1 MMCGDSL
8 FTKITHPQAEQKHLK
23 RVQRKIKNKVSA
35 QESRKRKK
43 EYVEGLEDRVK
54 LSTQKNQELVKEV
67 DRLQTENQSLAKQLK
82 DLQELVASF
91 FPSKL
96 QAGTAGTMLMV
107 VVLSFSLFVF
117 QPGEDEKYAV
127 SNGKGQQ

>member
-1 MMCGDSL
+1 M
-8 FTKITHPQAEQKHLK
+8 K
-23 RVQRKIKNKVSA
+23 RIQRKIKNKVSA

-43 EYVEGLEDRVK
+43 DYVEGLEDRVK
-54 LSTQKNQELVKEV
+54 LSTHKNQKLVKQV
-67 DRLQTENQSLAKQLK
+67 DKLQTENQSLMKKLK
-82 DLQELVASF
+82 DLQELVAGF

-117 QPGEDEKYAV
+117 PPAEDNSYAV
-127 SNGKGQQ
+127 SIGKGCT